1 MYGVSVCSPLRFDR
15 HDLDDAFE
23 ATEVINV
30 AGVDGKVGRCSCG
43 GDQQVYGPLA
53 ARLASSRNDRRE
65 YAAIGPGRRS
75 VERYGFQG
83 RFHPLKAL
91 LSYSPLTQIFG
102 CMDARG
108 QFGQRDRRNTRF
120 LR

>member
-1 MYGVSVCSPLRFDR
+1 MPHVMVHHSWTLMYGVSVCSPLSFDR

-23 ATEVINV
+23 ATEVINA
-30 AGVDGKVGRCSCG
+30 AGVDGKVGR
-43 GDQQVYGPLA
+43 
-53 ARLASSRNDRRE
+53 LASSRYDRRE

-75 VERYGFQG
+75 VERCGFQG

-91 LSYSPLTQIFG
+91 LSHSPLAQIFG